1 MLRIKVIV
9 FDLDGVLLESADIKT
24 EAFRV
29 LFEGYPDRLDQI
41 IKYHKENGG
50 LSRFKK
56 FEFIYKNILKMPYDD
71 EIKTKL
77 GQRFEEL
84 ALEKVMKCPFVD
96 GAIEFLDNYH
106 KKIPLYVVSGTPDL
120 ELKEILKKRDISKYF
135 VDIFG
140 SSKEKPY
147 WLNFII
153 NKEKI
158 QSKNVLFIGDSLSD
172 YRAAVASEVN
182 FIGRINNRG
191 DNIFP
196 KRNYLAVI
204 KNLKELSPV
213 LKYLTNFV

>member
-1 MLRIKVIV
+1 MFNIKVIV

-29 LFEGYPDRLDQI
+29 LFDRYPDHLNQI

-56 FEFIYKNILKMPYDD
+56 FEFIYKNILKMPYND

-84 ALEKVMKCPFVD
+84 VLEKVMKCPFVD
-96 GAIEFLDNYH
+96 GAKEFLDKYH
-106 KKIPLYVVSGTPDL
+106 KKIPLYVISGTPDL
-120 ELKEILKKRDISKYF
+120 ELNGILKKRDMSKFF

-140 SSKEKPY
+140 SSREKSY

-153 NKEKI
+153 NEEKI
-158 QSKNVLFIGDSLSD
+158 QSKNLIFIGDSLSD
-172 YRAAVASEVN
+172 YYAAVETKIN
-182 FIGRINNRG
+182 FIGRINDRDG
-191 DNIFP
+191 NIFP
-196 KRNYLAVI
+196 MTNSLAVI
-204 KNLKELSPV
+204 KNLKELSPT
-213 LKYLTNFV
+213 LKDLTDFV

>member
-1 MLRIKVIV
+1 MFNIKVIV

-24 EAFRV
+24 EAFRL
-29 LFEGYPDRLDQI
+29 LFEEYPDYLNQI

-56 FEFIYKNILKMPYDD
+56 FEFIYKNILKMPYND

-84 ALEKVMKCPFVD
+84 VLEKVMNCPFVD
-96 GAIEFLDNYH
+96 GAKEFLEKYH
-106 KKIPLYVVSGTPDL
+106 KKIPLYVISGTSDL
-120 ELKEILKKRDISKYF
+120 ELKGILKKRDMNKYF

-140 SSKEKPY
+140 SSKEKSY

-158 QSKNVLFIGDSLSD
+158 QSKNILFIGDSLSD
-172 YRAAVASEVN
+172 YRAAVESDVN
-182 FIGRINNRG
+182 FIGRINGMDG
-191 DNIFP
+191 DIFP
-196 KRNYLAVI
+196 KKHSLAAI
-204 KNLKELSPV
+204 KNLRELPQI
-213 LKYLTNFV
+213 LKNLNNFV